1 MPHSKYLDPQLAD
14 GLLLM
19 QTLTGDNDITQ
30 DLPAARAAANARDER
45 LLANMD
51 LPESLAKSVET
62 ARASDGHDIEMR
74 IMQPK
79 GDGKKPLFFWMHG
92 GGYVLGQAKQG
103 DMFCSRASAWA
114 SKWASPS

>member
-14 GLLLM
+14 GLQLM
-19 QTLTGDNDITQ
+19 QALTGDNDLTQ

-45 LLANMD
+45 LLANMN

-74 IMQPK
+74 IAC
-79 GDGKKPLFFWMHG
+79 LL
-92 GGYVLGQAKQG
+92 YT
-103 DMFCSRASAWA
+103 
-114 SKWASPS
+114 SPSPRDRQKSRMPSSA